1 MKFVLA
7 LAASLVALSLTA
19 CGSDSNSAAAPDS
32 TTAPMRSEAAVVSM
46 ADPWVKAVGSGEM
59 SAAFGTLS
67 NSGDAEVT
75 LVSASTSVSDT
86 VQLHETVMADG
97 TMQMQQKD
105 GGYTIPAGGSV
116 ELVPGGNHIMFMDVT
131 ADLEPGSEV
140 TLTLTFD
147 DGSSMDVEAVV
158 KDYAGANENYEENPD
173 MDGM

>member
-1 MKFVLA
+1 MR
-7 LAASLVALSLTA
+7 SQ
-19 CGSDSNSAAAPDS
+19 AAA
-32 TTAPMRSEAAVVSM
+32 VSV
-46 ADPWVKAVGSGEM
+46 ADLWVKAAGRGEM

-105 GGYTIPAGGSV
+105 GGYAIPAGGSV
-116 ELVPGGNHIMFMDVT
+116 DLAPGGNHIMFIDVT
-131 ADLEPGSEV
+131 ADLEPGADV